1 MAGRGRGRAALTFN
15 IEAVGF
21 AKGAALPEDVS
32 QPPAPYPHTDNK
44 PVPLKTGEDEDYMLA
59 LKQELR
65 GTMTTL
71 PYFLTVE
78 HHEGL
83 FVSVILWS
91 ACSERCK

>member
-1 MAGRGRGRAALTFN
+1 HAGVAGRGRAALTFN

-32 QPPAPYPHTDNK
+32 EPPAPTDNK
-44 PVPLKTGEDEDYMLA
+44 PVPLKTGEDEDYLLA

-65 GTMTTL
+65 GTTKTL

-83 FVSVILWS
+83 FV
-91 ACSERCK
+91 ACSEWCKQPVL